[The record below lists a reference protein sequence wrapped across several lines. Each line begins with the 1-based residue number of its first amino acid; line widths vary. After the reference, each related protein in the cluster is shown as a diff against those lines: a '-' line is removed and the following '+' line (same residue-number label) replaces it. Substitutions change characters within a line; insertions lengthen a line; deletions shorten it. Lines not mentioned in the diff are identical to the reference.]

1 MIVPVSV
8 AAIEITDYTNPESFY
23 DEAYLTGR
31 FSLNSGNQDRTS
43 YDGSASGYYDV
54 TQSTAPFA
62 WNIRGEGNLN
72 LSQSGIKKSA
82 DNDDDDIINLDD
94 TEKYY
99 NFSVASY
106 ANKYLSPEE
115 NELFVYGSFDMGY
128 RRQQGLDNDDD
139 PYLKLGGGVGFGRV
153 FNATPLADALR
164 VVETLKEYG
173 IVIREPSDQIYLAM
187 SAVIARESE
196 FKSQYGLVDY
206 KQYWFTELEKILQQA
221 GVLRNNTLG
230 AAGVIKMHEVL
241 LQERI
246 SIRKHGWMVRG
257 GIGFVASN
265 YDGSDTNPSVDAAFE
280 YALPMGHRFQFLELA
295 KYSTILDDELIHQ
308 FSNTMS
314 ATYEVSDR
322 IDWENSWDIDMIF
335 PDEEGARD
343 MITNQLRSIFHYYL
357 SNRISADFSVTFTHV
372 EDDIDDNNNDDVETS
387 IFMGV
392 TYRLR

>member
-1 MIVPVSV
+1 MKV
-8 AAIEITDYTNPESFY
+8 
-23 DEAYLTGR
+23 
-31 FSLNSGNQDRTS
+31 
-43 YDGSASGYYDV
+43 
-54 TQSTAPFA
+54 
-62 WNIRGEGNLN
+62 
-72 LSQSGIKKSA
+72 
-82 DNDDDDIINLDD
+82 DD

-99 NFSVASY
+99 DFSVDSY

-115 NELFVYGSFDMGY
+115 NELFAYGSLDLGY
-128 RRQQGLDNDDD
+128 RRQQGIDDDDD

-164 VVETLKEYG
+164 VVEALKELG
-173 IVIREPSDQIYLAM
+173 IVIREPSDQTYLAM

-196 FKSQYGLVDY
+196 FKSQYGGGY
-206 KQYWFTELEKILQQA
+206 KQHWLSELEKVLQQA
-221 GVLRNNTLG
+221 GILSNNMLG
-230 AAGVIKMHEVL
+230 AAGVIKMHEIL

-265 YDGSDTNPSVDAAFE
+265 YDGSDSNPSLDAAFE
-280 YALPMGHRFQFLELA
+280 YALPIGHRFQFLELA

-322 IDWENSWDIDMIF
+322 IDWENGWNIDMIF
-335 PDEEGARD
+335 PNEDGAKDRV
-343 MITNQLRSIFHYYL
+343 TNQLRSIFHYYL
-357 SNRISADFSVTFTHV
+357 SNRISADFSLTFTHV

>member
-1 MIVPVSV
+1 MPVSV
-8 AAIEITDYTNPESFY
+8 AAIEITDYVDPNSFY

-54 TQSTAPFA
+54 TQSTLPFS

-72 LSQSGIKKSA
+72 FSQSGIKKSTS
-82 DNDDDDIINLDD
+82 DDDKLDD

-99 NFSVASY
+99 DFSVASY
-106 ANKYLSPEE
+106 ANKYLTPQT
-115 NELFVYGSFDMGY
+115 NELFAYGSLDLGY
-128 RRQQGLDNDDD
+128 RRQQGLDDDDD

-164 VVETLKEYG
+164 IVEALTEYG
-173 IVIREPSDQIYLAM
+173 IVIRQPSDQTYLAM
-187 SAVIARESE
+187 ANIIARESE

-206 KQYWFTELEKILQQA
+206 KQFWFTELENVLQRA

-257 GIGFVASN
+257 GIGYVASN
-265 YDGSDTNPSVDAAFE
+265 YDGSDSAPSIDAAFE
-280 YALPMGHRFQFLELA
+280 YALPIGHRFQFLELA
-295 KYSTILDDELIHQ
+295 KYSTILNDELVHQ

-322 IDWENSWDIDMIF
+322 IDWENSWDLNMTF
-335 PDEEGARD
+335 PNDDDAKDRV
-343 MITNQLRSIFHYYL
+343 TNQLRSIFHYYL

-387 IFMGV
+387 IFMGI